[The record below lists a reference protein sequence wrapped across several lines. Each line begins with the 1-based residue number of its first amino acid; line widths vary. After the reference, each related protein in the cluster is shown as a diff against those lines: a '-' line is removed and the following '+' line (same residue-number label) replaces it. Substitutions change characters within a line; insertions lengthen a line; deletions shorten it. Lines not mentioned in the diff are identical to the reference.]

1 MILSDFNYTLCLL
14 LFQQKGILMK
24 NSFFAN
30 RLHLLYLTASVLT
43 LVLLAVGL
51 YSFFLLG
58 KPKISVVMPVYN
70 TEQYLNESISAVLN
84 QTFKDFELILVNDGS
99 TDNSLKIMKE
109 FAQKDNRIK
118 LIDLKENG
126 GAGNARNEGIRH
138 IRGKYTIFVDSDDR
152 MYPQMLEKL
161 YSYAQKNNLDITI
174 CLSEVFH
181 VPENMYVPYQIV
193 DEKTGLNYNLLQQ
206 RGLTIFSYKD
216 IPNEFLLLIRKYVWN
231 KLIKTS
237 LIKDNDLQF
246 DNIAHHN
253 DSYFITMALISAE
266 RIGYITDRLYLY
278 RYARNNAS
286 SVDEVDDMKS
296 LYFTF
301 VKIKDGLQK
310 YGAYKP
316 LASSLLMWLALAI
329 PSEER
334 LSDEKSK
341 FYRNQM
347 IILSNEIYKDIDD
360 KAAFHNMQNAM

>member
-1 MILSDFNYTLCLL
+1 MRQPRFLYSMAAVVAVFVVALCLY
-14 LFQQKGILMK
+14 F
-24 NSFFAN
+24 
-30 RLHLLYLTASVLT
+30 
-43 LVLLAVGL
+43 
-51 YSFFLLG
+51 FFLFG
-58 KPKISVVMPVYN
+58 KPKISVVMPIYN
-70 TEQYLNESISAVLN
+70 TEEYLNESISAVLD
-84 QTFKDFELILVNDGS
+84 QTFRDFELILVNDGS
-99 TDNSLKIMKE
+99 TDNSLKIME
-109 FAQKDNRIK
+109 DFARKDKRIK
-118 LIDLKENG
+118 IVNLPKNG
-126 GAGNARNEGIRH
+126 GAGNARNEGIRY
-138 IRGKYTIFVDSDDR
+138 IRGKYTIFTDSDDR

-161 YSYAQKNNLDITI
+161 YNYAQYNNLDITI

-181 VPENMYVPYQIV
+181 VPENTFVPYEIV
-193 DEKTGLNYNLLQQ
+193 DEKTGLNYRLLLQK
-206 RGLTIFSYKD
+206 RLNVFSYKD
-216 IPNEFLLLIRKYVWN
+216 IPNEFLLSIRKYVWN

-253 DSYFITMALISAE
+253 DSYFITMALVSAK